1 MDILSNH
8 LKRAVA
14 DLQEMTLRYEHVLK
28 VNQQLNKSLSDM
40 SSDLDLNSK
49 HLQHLE
55 RETMKADERAREAC
69 NNAGTITETA
79 NLQIKECEKAMNER
93 YAYVVALL
101 MKLLSTEEEAKEL
114 RKQVEE
120 GKKRNE
126 ELMRKLEEL
135 SQNFD
140 RNQRQSLKMSQTLA
154 RQQRSV
160 RKAEDLT
167 NRYRELQFISEKLQM
182 EKNQAITEL
191 NELKAW
197 AEALKARHD
206 TVEKGKQQ
214 FQENYQNVVDDC
226 SLFRKRMQELQFQLS
241 VSRRQEEYLK
251 AQNTEMSRLVKKY
264 QEQRN
269 FYGEERE
276 KAISEREEARKERDE
291 ITQRYSDVLKEKDKA
306 VRRFLQESR
315 ECECQ
320 RKSDTAEMQSLRER
334 LIRTEEELKFLKMKF
349 SFRAKQSTLVSDAC
363 FFFY

>member
-1 MDILSNH
+1 
-8 LKRAVA
+8 
-14 DLQEMTLRYEHVLK
+14 MTLRYDHLLK
-28 VNQQLNKSLSDM
+28 ENQQLNRSLSDM
-40 SSDLDLNSK
+40 STDLDLNSK
-49 HLQHLE
+49 NLQHLE

-197 AEALKARHD
+197 AEALTARYD
-206 TVEKGKQQ
+206 MVEKGKQQ
-214 FQENYQNVVDDC
+214 FQEDYQNIVDDC
-226 SLFRKRMQELQFQLS
+226 SVFKHRIQELQFQLS

-251 AQNTEMSRLVKKY
+251 VQNTELTRLVKKY
-264 QEQRN
+264 QEERD

-276 KAISEREEARKERDE
+276 KAINEREEARKERNE
-291 ITQRYSDVLKEKDKA
+291 ITQRYSDVLKEKDEA

-315 ECECQ
+315 EFECQ
-320 RKSDTAEMQSLRER
+320 YELNTAEMHALKER

-349 SFRAKQSTLVSDAC
+349 SIGVKQSTLVSDLC
-363 FFFY
+363 VLFSLE